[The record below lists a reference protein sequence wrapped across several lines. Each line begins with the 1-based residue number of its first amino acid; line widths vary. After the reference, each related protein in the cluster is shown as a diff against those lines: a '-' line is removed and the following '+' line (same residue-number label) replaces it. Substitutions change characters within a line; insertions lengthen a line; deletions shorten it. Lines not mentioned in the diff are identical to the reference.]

1 MTISYWR
8 PQYQLRVRNHYL
20 EMRALLRCYA
30 AYSQES
36 RKDPWPSKM
45 GPIGCPETSV
55 KNCRYTLRDTPDK
68 RRSHLL
74 CGRSPKSQI
83 VPWCSFLGRSAPAAR
98 RCRSKGPDLAP
109 RTWLVRHSPSLYWRC
124 GNMHRKEMRVWLWLW
139 WQFPLICLRPWIWR
153 NTLGDSRLE
162 SVGGAWRCQFLRY
175 YGYRYHIN
183 KISVCTIGGLI
194 MTGEKTKYLE
204 KKISMVPRF

>member
-1 MTISYWR
+1 LTSTISAKSEKSLPR
-8 PQYQLRVRNHYL
+8 DARSSEMLRGVQSRIQKRSLTFQDGTDRLSRNVGKEL
-20 EMRALLRCYA
+20 
-30 AYSQES
+30 
-36 RKDPWPSKM
+36 
-45 GPIGCPETSV
+45 
-55 KNCRYTLRDTPDK
+55 RYTLRDTPDK

>member
-1 MTISYWR
+1 MTSTISAKSEKSLPR
-8 PQYQLRVRNHYL
+8 DARSSEMLRGVQSRIQKRSLTFQDGTDRLSRNVGKEL
-20 EMRALLRCYA
+20 
-30 AYSQES
+30 
-36 RKDPWPSKM
+36 
-45 GPIGCPETSV
+45 
-55 KNCRYTLRDTPDK
+55 RYTLRDTPDK

>member
-1 MTISYWR
+1 LTSTISAKSEKSFYR
-8 PQYQLRVRNHYL
+8 DARSSEMLRGVQSRIQKRSLTFQDGTDRLSRNVGKEL
-20 EMRALLRCYA
+20 
-30 AYSQES
+30 
-36 RKDPWPSKM
+36 
-45 GPIGCPETSV
+45 
-55 KNCRYTLRDTPDK
+55 RYTLRDTPDK